1 MKQRPQLH
9 PRTIPGESRSSKV
22 SKGRKVSKGK
32 GSKDNVKP
40 IGKLDYIRKITG
52 SDTKFKKGVSG
63 NPKGRPKGVLNKISK
78 GMLDTWKD
86 RGGELADKAIKLAL
100 DNGDVGALRL
110 IVDKLV
116 ARADSQPITWQWR
129 TGLETIEDIATEQRG
144 LLIGVTDGSLT
155 PGAAKLLAQQLT
167 GFADT
172 VRAAQQAN
180 VRARFE
186 LDQRLLAKAK
196 ADPRCLSAA
205 SAFVTRLHTLDLEPA
220 AYDHPMIQAAVAVA
234 KGGD

>member
-1 MKQRPQLH
+1 MKQKRPKL
-9 PRTIPGESRSSKV
+9 PYRKDLAAKLAKGNKGNVKV
-22 SKGRKVSKGK
+22 QSQDNVKQEVEPNSKGYEKGIIRDAKGRLAKGTKGGPGRKK
-32 GSKDNVKP
+32 GSKD
-40 IGKLDYIRKITG
+40 RF
-52 SDTKFKKGVSG
+52 S
-63 NPKGRPKGVLNKISK
+63 R
-78 GMLDTWKD
+78 GMLDTWRD
-86 RGGELADKAIKLAL
+86 RSGELADKAIEAAL
-100 DNGDVGALRL
+100 KHGDMQALRL
-110 IVDKLV
+110 IVDRLV
-116 ARADSQPITWQWR
+116 ARADSQPIEWMWSTDMNS
-129 TGLETIEDIATEQRG
+129 IEEIAIEQRN
-144 LLIGVTDGSLT
+144 LLHGITDGRLT